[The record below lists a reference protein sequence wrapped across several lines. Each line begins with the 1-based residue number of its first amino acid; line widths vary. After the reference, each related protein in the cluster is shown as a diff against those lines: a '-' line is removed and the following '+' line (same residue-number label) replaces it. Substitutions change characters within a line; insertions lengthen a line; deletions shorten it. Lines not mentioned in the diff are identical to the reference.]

1 MSRLL
6 RRLRDESGQTMMLVV
21 FAIAL
26 VSTLAVGLTDLV
38 TSEAQSSGQAASSDS
53 AYQAAESGID
63 SYASKLLD
71 DHLYFL
77 HYVADGEST
86 RVAGSITAG
95 PGAAWTGNIT
105 WTYPFGQD
113 NWKVLGNGYA
123 YNLEI
128 TAPSGSATPTQESV
142 QIVSTGCRWD
152 STLNQ
157 CGSAANSAKRTIQ
170 TLLLPSSVANF
181 QMIANQAI
189 TYGTAAVTNGKIYS
203 TGTVEHDGTA
213 TGNIYSEVAVTGS
226 YQLQAD
232 PVSLLM
238 PHVYSPSTSPTIRS
252 VLPDPIDFSTF
263 LTSITDIKGAA
274 DAAGVDLDTAVGGT
288 PAAFEV
294 VFNANGTFTAAA
306 CSKVGSSDVSE
317 VAPTCGTA
325 KTFNVPSNG
334 AVYAN
339 ETVIIGGTGSA
350 ASVVNGR
357 VTVTSNNN
365 IVIGNNISYQSGT
378 NSVLGLVA
386 LNNMIVA
393 YWTPNNLSWNAAT
406 IATTGQWTDACGA
419 FGYQCGSHGQMTFTG
434 STATN
439 DGGSMSMFSAREYDY
454 DPSLLWLTPPWFP
467 TVDKPYTVLI
477 QREITPPS

>member
-1 MSRLL
+1 MSRRLA
-6 RRLRDESGQTMMLVV
+6 RLRDESGQTMMLVV

-38 TSEAQSSGQAASSDS
+38 TSEAQSSGLAASSDS
-53 AYQAAESGID
+53 AYQAAEAGID

-86 RVAGSITAG
+86 RVSGSLTATEG
-95 PGAAWTGNIT
+95 DAWTGNIT

-113 NWKVLGNGYA
+113 NWKDLGNGYA

-128 TAPSGSATPTQESV
+128 TAPSGSTTQQQEAI

-152 STLNQ
+152 ANLGR
-157 CGSAANSAKRTIQ
+157 CGSAANNVKRTIQ

-181 QMIANQAI
+181 QMIANQSI
-189 TYGTAAVTNGKIYS
+189 VYGSTATTNGKIYS

-213 TGNIYSEVAVTGS
+213 SGDIYSEVAVTGTPTMI
-226 YQLQAD
+226 A
-232 PVSLLM
+232 PATK
-238 PHVYSPSTSPTIRS
+238 YSPSTTPNIRS
-252 VLPDPIDFSTF
+252 ILADPIDFSSF

-274 DAAGVDLDTAVGGT
+274 DAGGVDLDTLIGGS
-288 PAAFEV
+288 PSAYEV
-294 VFNANGTFTAAA
+294 VFNPNGTLTASA

-317 VAPTCGTA
+317 IAPSCGAATTVA
-325 KTFNVPSNG
+325 VPSNG

-350 ASVVNGR
+350 ASTVDGR

-365 IVIGNNISYQSGT
+365 IVIGNNITYQPGT

-393 YWTPNNLSWNAAT
+393 YWAPNDLTWYAAT
-406 IATTGQWTDACGA
+406 IATTGQWSDTCGV
-419 FGYQCGSHGQMTFTG
+419 FNYQCGTHGKMTFWG

-439 DGGSMSMFSAREYDY
+439 LGGSMSMFGTRIYNYDQN
-454 DPSLLWLTPPWFP
+454 LLWLLPPWFP
-467 TVDKPYTVLI
+467 TVDKPYTVLM
-477 QREITPPS
+477 QRELQTS